1 MNSAASMVGHHAVD
15 EAHSIATAAGHV
27 LVAIPAFDEDR
38 FIGSLVLK
46 LRARGHAVVVVDDG
60 SSDSTG
66 DVGRGG
72 RRARHPPPAQ
82 SGQVSR
88 CKDCAHTLL
97 AQPAHMTRSMSA
109 ESGWLSI
116 NDDRRGLSGVEA
128 PQVTRRVS
136 AYQP

>member
-1 MNSAASMVGHHAVD
+1 MSLGGMNSAASMVGHHAVD

-66 DVGRGG
+66 DIAEAAGALVI
-72 RRARHPPPAQ
+72 RHPLNLGKSAAVKTVLIHCWPNQ
-82 SGQVSR
+82 
-88 CKDCAHTLL
+88 HT
-97 AQPAHMTRSMSA
+97 
-109 ESGWLSI
+109 
-116 NDDRRGLSGVEA
+116 
-128 PQVTRRVS
+128 
-136 AYQP
+136 